1 MRLLFDGRY
10 DTSVTPNEPATCWMD
25 GKRGTE
31 LMSETRDR
39 LLRAGERLFRAQGYS
54 GTGLKQLASEAN
66 APWSSM
72 YHFFPQGKEQLAE
85 QAIRYGGELYAQMI
99 RQCFAT
105 YPDPREAVAA
115 MFAGEARILRSSG
128 FRNGCPVA
136 SVALDVASTT
146 ERVRKPC
153 AEVFASWIAA
163 LAEGIAA
170 SGTPAETASDLA
182 TYILASLE
190 GAIILS
196 RTSKSVKF
204 LEQTAQFVV
213 HTLEQEL
220 PRRPRKNNARAGAK
234 S

>member
-1 MRLLFDGRY
+1 
-10 DTSVTPNEPATCWMD
+10 
-25 GKRGTE
+25 
-31 LMSETRDR
+31 MSETKDR

-54 GTGLKQLASEAN
+54 GTGLKQLAAEAE

-72 YHFFPQGKEQLAE
+72 YHFFPGGKEQLAE
-85 QAIRYGGELYAQMI
+85 EAIRYGGELYAQMI
-99 RQCFAT
+99 KQCFAA
-105 YPDPREAVAA
+105 YPDPRDAVAA
-115 MFAGEARILRSSG
+115 MFTGEARILKSSG

-146 ERVRKPC
+146 EKVRKPC

-163 LAEGIAA
+163 LAEGIAG
-170 SGTPAETASDLA
+170 SGAPAETATDLA

-196 RTSKSVKF
+196 RTSKSVKP
-204 LEQTAQFVV
+204 LEQTAQFVL
-213 HTLEQEL
+213 HTLEEKL
-220 PRRPRKNNARAGAK
+220 PRRPRKGKAPRAGAR

>member
-1 MRLLFDGRY
+1 
-10 DTSVTPNEPATCWMD
+10 
-25 GKRGTE
+25 
-31 LMSETRDR
+31 MSETKDR

-54 GTGLKQLASEAN
+54 GTGLKQLAAEAE

-72 YHFFPQGKEQLAE
+72 YHFFPGGKEQLAE
-85 QAIRYGGELYAQMI
+85 EAIRYGGELYAQMI
-99 RQCFAT
+99 KQCFAA
-105 YPDPREAVAA
+105 YPDPRDAVAA
-115 MFAGEARILRSSG
+115 MFTGEARILKSSG

-146 ERVRKPC
+146 EKVRKPC

-163 LAEGIAA
+163 LAEGIAG
-170 SGTPAETASDLA
+170 SGAPAETATDLA

-196 RTSKSVKF
+196 RTSKSVKP
-204 LEQTAQFVV
+204 LEQTAQFVL
-213 HTLEQEL
+213 HTLEEKL
-220 PRRPRKNNARAGAK
+220 PRRPRKGKTPRAGAR

>member
-1 MRLLFDGRY
+1 
-10 DTSVTPNEPATCWMD
+10 
-25 GKRGTE
+25 
-31 LMSETRDR
+31 MSETRDR

-54 GTGLKQLASEAN
+54 GTGLKQLAREAQ
-66 APWSSM
+66 APWSSI
-72 YHFFPQGKEQLAE
+72 YHVFPQRKEQLAE
-85 QAIRYGGELYAQMI
+85 QAIRYGGALYAQMI

-105 YPDPREAVAA
+105 YLDPRKAVAA

-170 SGTPAETASDLA
+170 SGKPEETATDLA
-182 TYILASLE
+182 TYVLASLE
-190 GAIILS
+190 GAIVLS
-196 RTSKSVKF
+196 RTSKSVKP
-204 LEQTAQFVV
+204 LEQTAQFVLRS
-213 HTLEQEL
+213 LEEKL
-220 PRRPRKNNARAGAK
+220 PRRARKPRKARVSAK